1 VSSYKIIFKGKI
13 AEGYRIEDV
22 KQNLSSL
29 YKVDVG
35 EINRLFTGR
44 PIVIKQD
51 LDYQTAVY
59 DREIF
64 EKTGAVCSV
73 ISMEKDADDSKS
85 ANQEA
90 KSRTDADKSGRSQS
104 PLQPPPLRTNRRRY
118 TIIHPLFMSFYSKNL
133 YRDVAQNWK
142 NYAFLYLLFLLALC
156 SVVKTVKIHYSLSDF
171 LTEHA
176 PAFISQFPAV
186 TFSNGK
192 ASTDQHEP
200 YFIKDPKSGEDI
212 IIIDTTGQI
221 NSLNDTRAVML
232 LTETKLII
240 KKSDRET
247 QVFALSEVEDFRF
260 DQDVVYGWLRI
271 AQKWLAVVFFPFLV
285 LGSFVYRLVQVLIY
299 GIIGILFASI
309 LKTDIEFQSMISI
322 TIMAITPVVIL
333 DTFMGPPGISTL
345 FWRFL
350 CFLIAMGFL
359 FFGIK
364 ANSTPHDRSNISLEL

>member
-22 KQNLSSL
+22 KQNLASL
-29 YKVDVG
+29 YKVNVG
-35 EINRLFTGR
+35 EIDRLFTGR

-51 LDYQTAVY
+51 LDYQTSVY

-64 EKTGAVCSV
+64 EKTGAICSV
-73 ISMEKDADDSKS
+73 ISMEKDADHSK
-85 ANQEA
+85 AAKQEA
-90 KSRTDADKSGRSQS
+90 KSRTDADKSRRSQS

-118 TIIHPLFMSFYSKNL
+118 TIIHPLFMSFYSKNF

-156 SVVKTVKIHYSLSDF
+156 SVVKTVKIHYSISDF

-221 NSLNDTRAVML
+221 NSLNDTRAVLL

-247 QVFALSEVEDFRF
+247 QAFDLSEVEDFRF
-260 DQDVVYGWLRI
+260 DKDVVYGWLRI

-309 LKTDIEFQSMISI
+309 LKTDIEFQSLISI

-364 ANSTPHDRSNISLEL
+364 ANSNPHDHSNISLEL

>member
-22 KQNLSSL
+22 KQNLASL

-104 PLQPPPLRTNRRRY
+104 PLQPLPLRTNRRRY

-156 SVVKTVKIHYSLSDF
+156 SVVKTVKIHYGLSDF

-200 YFIKDPKSGEDI
+200 YFIKDPKNGEDI

>member
-1 VSSYKIIFKGKI
+1 MSLYKIVFEGKI
-13 AEGYRIEDV
+13 AEGYSIEDV
-22 KQNLSSL
+22 KKNLASL
-29 YKVDVG
+29 YSVDVG
-35 EINRLFTGR
+35 EIERLFTGR
-44 PIVIKQD
+44 PIVLKEN
-51 LDYQTAVY
+51 LDYQTAIK
-59 DREIF
+59 DKGIF

-73 ISMEKDADDSKS
+73 VSMEKDPDHSTTADKE
-85 ANQEA
+85 ANR
-90 KSRTDADKSGRSQS
+90 RTDADKSARPQS
-104 PLQPPPLRTNRRRY
+104 LLQPPPLRANRRRY
-118 TIIHPLFMSFYSKNL
+118 TIIHPLFMSFFSKDF

-156 SVVKTVKIHYSLSDF
+156 SVVKTVKIHYDLSDF
-171 LTEHA
+171 LTKHA

-192 ASTDQHEP
+192 ASIEADEP

-221 NSLNDTRAVML
+221 NSLNDTNAVML

-240 KKSDRET
+240 KKSAGET
-247 QVFALSEVEDFRF
+247 QVFTLSEIEDFRI
-260 DQDVVYGWLRI
+260 DQDVIYGWLRI

-299 GIIGILFASI
+299 GIIGMLFASI
-309 LKTDIEFQSMISI
+309 LKTDIEFQSLISI
-322 TIMAITPVVIL
+322 AIMAITPVVLL
-333 DTFMGPPGISTL
+333 DTFMGPPGISAV

-350 CFLIAMGFL
+350 CFLISMGFL

-364 ANSTPHDRSNISLEL
+364 ANSNRMAS

>member
-1 VSSYKIIFKGKI
+1 MNSYKIVFEGKI
-13 AEGYRIEDV
+13 AEGYRVKDV
-22 KQNLSSL
+22 KQNLASL
-29 YKVDVG
+29 YNVKLG
-35 EINRLFTGR
+35 EIDRLFTGH

-59 DREIF
+59 DSEIF
-64 EKTGAVCSV
+64 KKTGAVCSV
-73 ISMEKDADDSKS
+73 ISMEKDADHSKAARQKAKS
-85 ANQEA
+85 KADANQ
-90 KSRTDADKSGRSQS
+90 SGRPQS
-104 PLQPPPLRTNRRRY
+104 PLQPPPLRANQRRY

-156 SVVKTVKIHYSLSDF
+156 SVVKTVKIHYGISDF

-186 TFSNGK
+186 TFSNGR

-240 KKSDRET
+240 KKSERET
-247 QVFALSEVEDFRF
+247 QVFALSEIEDFRF
-260 DQDVVYGWLRI
+260 DQNVIYSWLRI
-271 AQKWLAVVFFPFLV
+271 AQKWLAVIFFPFLV
-285 LGSFVYRLVQVLIY
+285 IGSFVYRLVQILIL
-299 GIIGILFASI
+299 GVIGMMFAGI
-309 LKTDIEFQSMISI
+309 LKTDLEFQSLISI
-322 TIMAITPVVIL
+322 AVMAITPVVLL
-333 DTFMGPPGISTL
+333 DTFMGPPNVSAVSWFSLCILISS
-345 FWRFL
+345 
-350 CFLIAMGFL
+350 GFL

-364 ANSTPHDRSNISLEL
+364 ANATPHDHSNISLEH